1 MSQPT
6 ITEIIRRLE
15 TRPWN
20 PRDDAMLLYTLVG
33 RLQSQ
38 AENGSRSAY
47 AHLLWLY
54 EETTPKPTETT
65 AVPHGR
71 EHPPTRIE

>member
-1 MSQPT
+1 
-6 ITEIIRRLE
+6 
-15 TRPWN
+15 
-20 PRDDAMLLYTLVG
+20 MLLYTLVG